1 MSEAERGSG
10 HGGANN
16 GANNGALRHIKVLDL
31 SRVLAGPWASQ
42 TLGDLGAEI
51 IKIERPG
58 TGDDTRAW
66 GPPFV
71 QDAEGHATG
80 ESAYYMCANRNKQS
94 VAVDFT
100 QPEGQALV
108 QRLAAQCDVLV
119 ENFKTGGLVQYG
131 LDYPSLARI
140 NPRLVYCSVT
150 GFGQDGPYAHRAGYD
165 FLIQGM
171 GGLMSV
177 TGKPDGEPGG
187 GPVKVGVAL
196 TDILTGLYA
205 STAIL
210 AALQAREHTGRGQHI
225 DLALLDVQVACL
237 ANQGM
242 NYLYSGNVPQR
253 MGNAH
258 PNTVPYQD
266 FPTADG
272 HMILAI
278 GNDGQFARFCNGA
291 GTPEWAQDARFMT
304 NAARL
309 AHRVELV
316 AMIRALTVT
325 RTTKEWIALL
335 EQHAV
340 PCGPI
345 NTVQDVFDDPQVKA
359 RGMQR
364 SMPHPQAGD
373 VPIVASPIRLSDTPV
388 AYRRAP
394 PQLGQHTDDVL
405 AKHLQ
410 MDEQELAHLR
420 QIGVLA

>member
-1 MSEAERGSG
+1 MMA
-10 HGGANN
+10 A
-16 GANNGALRHIKVLDL
+16 GALGHIRVLDL
-31 SRVLAGPWASQ
+31 SRVLAGPWAGQ
-42 TLGDLGAEI
+42 TLGDLGAEV

-58 TGDDTRAW
+58 AGDDTRAW

-71 QDAEGHATG
+71 QDADGHPTG

-94 VAVDFT
+94 VAVDIT
-100 QPEGQALV
+100 RPEGQRIV
-108 QRLAAQCDVLV
+108 RDLAAQCDVLI
-119 ENFKTGGLVQYG
+119 ENFKTGGLAQYG
-131 LDYPSLARI
+131 LDYDSMARL
-140 NPRLVYCSVT
+140 NPRLVYCSIT
-150 GFGQDGPYAHRAGYD
+150 GFGHDGPYAHRAGYD

-171 GGLMSV
+171 GGLMSI

-242 NYLYSGNVPQR
+242 NYLYGGTVPAR

-278 GNDGQFARFCNGA
+278 GNDGQFARFAHAIGEA
-291 GTPEWAQDARFMT
+291 GWAQDGRFAT

-309 AHRVELV
+309 EHRVELV
-316 AMIRALTVT
+316 AMIRERTMG
-325 RTTKEWIALL
+325 RTTKDWIALL

-345 NTVQDVFDDPQVKA
+345 NTVRDVFDDPQVQA

-364 SMPHPQAGD
+364 TMAHPQAGD
-373 VPIVASPIRLSDTPV
+373 VPIVASPLRLSGTPV
-388 AYRRAP
+388 DYRLPP
-394 PQLGQHTDDVL
+394 PQIGQHTDEVL
-405 AKHLQ
+405 ARHLGIDAQQLEQLKH
-410 MDEQELAHLR
+410 M
-420 QIGVLA
+420 GVLA

>member
-1 MSEAERGSG
+1 MNA
-10 HGGANN
+10 
-16 GANNGALRHIKVLDL
+16 GALSHVKVLDL
-31 SRVLAGPWASQ
+31 SRVLAGPWAAQ
-42 TLGDLGAEI
+42 TLGDLGAEVV
-51 IKIERPG
+51 KVERPG

-71 QDAEGHATG
+71 QDDEGCPTG
-80 ESAYYMCANRNKQS
+80 ESAYYMCTNRNKRS
-94 VAVDFT
+94 VAIDFT

-108 QRLAAQCDVLV
+108 RELARQSDVLI
-119 ENFKTGGLVQYG
+119 ENFKTGGLAAYG
-131 LDYPSLARI
+131 LDYASLSAL

-150 GFGQDGPYAHRAGYD
+150 GFGQTGPYARRAGYD

-171 GGLMSV
+171 GGLMSI
-177 TGKPDGEPGG
+177 TGQPDGAPGG
-187 GPVKVGVAL
+187 GPAKVGVAL

-210 AALQAREHTGRGQHI
+210 AALQARGHTGRGQHI

-237 ANQGM
+237 ANQSM
-242 NYLYSGNVPQR
+242 NYLYSGQAPRR

-278 GNDGQFARFCNGA
+278 GNDGQFARFCHAVGRA
-291 GTPEWAQDARFMT
+291 EWASDERFAT

-309 AHRVELV
+309 AHREVLIPLLRE
-316 AMIRALTVT
+316 VT
-325 RTTKEWIALL
+325 AQRGTREWVGLL

-345 NTVQDVFDDPQVKA
+345 NTVADVFADEQVRA
-359 RGMQR
+359 RGMQIA
-364 SMPHPQAGD
+364 MEHPQAGS
-373 VPIVASPIRLSDTPV
+373 VPLVASPIRLSDTPV
-388 AYRRAP
+388 QYRAAP
-394 PQLGQHTDDVL
+394 PQLGQHTLEVL
-405 AKHLQ
+405 HERLGLSPQAI
-410 MDEQELAHLR
+410 EELR
-420 QIGVLA
+420 GKGVLA

>member
-1 MSEAERGSG
+1 MNSHQGPQ
-10 HGGANN
+10 
-16 GANNGALRHIKVLDL
+16 GALKHVKVLDL

-71 QDAEGHATG
+71 QDEDGESTG

-94 VAVDFT
+94 VAVDIT
-100 QPEGQALV
+100 KPEGQALV
-108 QRLAAQCDVLV
+108 RRLAEQCDVLV
-119 ENFKTGGLVQYG
+119 ENFKTGGLEAYG
-131 LDYPSLARI
+131 LDYASLAAL
-140 NPRLVYCSVT
+140 NPRLIYCSVT
-150 GFGQDGPYAHRAGYD
+150 GFGHSGPYAHRAGYD

-205 STAIL
+205 STSIL

-242 NYLYSGNVPQR
+242 NYLYSGKLPQR

-272 HMILAI
+272 YMILAI
-278 GNDGQFARFCNGA
+278 GNDGQFARFCHAA
-291 GTPEWAQDARFMT
+291 GQQAWAQDARFMT

-309 AHRVELV
+309 ANRTELV
-316 AMIRALTVT
+316 SLIHRITVSK
-325 RTTKEWIALL
+325 TTKDWIALL

-345 NTVQDVFDDPQVKA
+345 NTVRDVFEDPQVRA
-359 RGMQR
+359 RGMQL
-364 SMPHPQAGD
+364 SMQHPTAGE
-373 VPIVASPIRLSDTPV
+373 VPIVASPIRMSDTPV
-388 AYRRAP
+388 DYRLAP
-394 PQLGQHTDDVL
+394 PQLGQHTNEVL
-405 AKHLQ
+405 IRHLQ
-410 MDEQELAHLR
+410 MDEQELQHLR
-420 QIGVLA
+420 HIGVLA

>member
-1 MSEAERGSG
+1 MSERPAVQP
-10 HGGANN
+10 
-16 GANNGALRHIKVLDL
+16 GALQHVKVLDL
-31 SRVLAGPWASQ
+31 SRVLAGPWAAQ
-42 TLGDLGAEI
+42 TLGDLGAEV

-66 GPPFV
+66 GPPYV
-71 QDAEGHATG
+71 TDPQGQPTG
-80 ESAYYMCANRNKQS
+80 ESAYYMCTNRNKQS
-94 VAVDFT
+94 VTVDFT
-100 QPEGQALV
+100 RPEGQQIV
-108 QRLAAQCDVLV
+108 RQLAAQCDVLI
-119 ENFKTGGLVQYG
+119 ENFKTGGLAQYG
-131 LDYPSLARI
+131 LDYASLSAM

-150 GFGQDGPYAHRAGYD
+150 GFGQDGPYAQRAGYD

-177 TGKPDGEPGG
+177 TGRSDGEPGG
-187 GPVKVGVAL
+187 GPMKVGVAL

-210 AALQAREHTGRGQHI
+210 AALQARAHTGRGQHI
-225 DLALLDVQVACL
+225 DLALLDVGVACL

-242 NYLYSGNVPQR
+242 NYLYGKQVPQR

-278 GNDGQFARFCNGA
+278 GNDGQFARFCQAIGEP
-291 GTPEWAQDARFMT
+291 GWAQDERFMR

-309 AHRVELV
+309 ANRTELV
-316 AMIRALTVT
+316 ERILAVTAT
-325 RTTKEWIALL
+325 RTTRDWISLL

-345 NTVQDVFDDPQVKA
+345 NTVRDVFEDPQVKA
-359 RGMQR
+359 RGLQIAMQ
-364 SMPHPQAGD
+364 HPQAGE
-373 VPIVASPIRLSDTPV
+373 VPLVASPIRLSDTPV
-388 AYRRAP
+388 SYRHTP
-394 PQLGQHTDDVL
+394 PQLGQHTDEVL
-405 AKHLQ
+405 TRHLGLTAEALQ
-410 MDEQELAHLR
+410 TFRDN
-420 QIGVLA
+420 GVLG

>member
-1 MSEAERGSG
+1 MTA
-10 HGGANN
+10 
-16 GANNGALRHIKVLDL
+16 GALSRVKVLDL
-31 SRVLAGPWASQ
+31 SRVLAGPWAAQ
-42 TLGDLGAEI
+42 TLGDLGAEVV
-51 IKIERPG
+51 KVERPG

-71 QDAEGHATG
+71 HDREGRPTG
-80 ESAYYMCANRNKQS
+80 ESAYYMCTNRNKRS
-94 VAVDFT
+94 VAIDFT
-100 QPEGQALV
+100 RPEGQALV
-108 QRLAAQCDVLV
+108 QALACESDVLI
-119 ENFKTGGLVQYG
+119 ENFKTGGLQAYG
-131 LDYPSLARI
+131 LDYASLSAL

-150 GFGQDGPYAHRAGYD
+150 GFGHTGPYAQRAGYD

-171 GGLMSV
+171 GGLMSI
-177 TGKPDGEPGG
+177 TGRPDGTPGG
-187 GPVKVGVAL
+187 GPIKVGVAL

-242 NYLYSGNVPQR
+242 NHLYGGPAPRR

-278 GNDGQFARFCNGA
+278 GNDGQFARFCQVA
-291 GTPEWAQDARFMT
+291 GRPEWAADGRFAH

-309 AHRVELV
+309 ENRELL
-316 AMIRALTVT
+316 IPLLCELTARRST
-325 RTTKEWIALL
+325 REWIALL
-335 EQHAV
+335 EPHAV

-345 NTVQDVFDDPQVKA
+345 NTVADVFDDAQVRA
-359 RGMQR
+359 RGMQIA
-364 SMPHPQAGD
+364 MAHPQAGS
-373 VPIVASPIRLSDTPV
+373 VPLVASPIRLSDTPV
-388 AYRRAP
+388 QYRSAP
-394 PQLGQHTDDVL
+394 PQLGQHTRQVL
-405 AKHLQ
+405 
-410 MDEQELAHLR
+410 QERLGLSEETCESLHR
-420 QIGVLA
+420 KGVLA

>member
-1 MSEAERGSG
+1 MSA
-10 HGGANN
+10 
-16 GANNGALRHIKVLDL
+16 GALSRVKVLDL
-31 SRVLAGPWASQ
+31 SRVLAGPWAAQ
-42 TLGDLGAEI
+42 TLGDLGAEVV
-51 IKIERPG
+51 KVERPG
-58 TGDDTRAW
+58 SGDDTRAW

-71 QDAEGHATG
+71 QDGAGRPTG
-80 ESAYYMCANRNKQS
+80 ESAYYMCTNRNKRS
-94 VAVDFT
+94 VAIDFT

-108 QRLAAQCDVLV
+108 RELAWQSDVLI
-119 ENFKTGGLVQYG
+119 ENFKTGGLAAYG
-131 LDYPSLARI
+131 LDYESLSAL

-150 GFGQDGPYAHRAGYD
+150 GFGQTGPYAHRAGYD

-171 GGLMSV
+171 GGLMGI
-177 TGKPDGEPGG
+177 TGQPDGTLGG

-242 NYLYSGNVPQR
+242 NYLYGGQAPRR

-278 GNDGQFARFCNGA
+278 GNDGQFARFCHAVGRA
-291 GTPEWAQDARFMT
+291 EWAADERFAT

-309 AHRVELV
+309 AHREVLIPLLREV
-316 AMIRALTVT
+316 TAQRGTRA
-325 RTTKEWIALL
+325 WIALL

-345 NTVQDVFDDPQVKA
+345 NTVADVFADEQVRA
-359 RGMQR
+359 RGMQIA
-364 SMPHPQAGD
+364 MEHPQAGS
-373 VPIVASPIRLSDTPV
+373 VPLVASPMRLSDTPV
-388 AYRRAP
+388 QYRAAP
-394 PQLGQHTDDVL
+394 PQLGQHTHEVL
-405 AKHLQ
+405 HERLGLSPQAVEDLQ
-410 MDEQELAHLR
+410 HKK
-420 QIGVLA
+420 VLG

>member
-1 MSEAERGSG
+1 MMA
-10 HGGANN
+10 GG
-16 GANNGALRHIKVLDL
+16 GALRHIKVLDL
-31 SRVLAGPWASQ
+31 SRVLAGPWATQ

-71 QDAEGHATG
+71 QDREGQRTR

-108 QRLAAQCDVLV
+108 RELAAQCDVLV

-131 LDYPSLARI
+131 LDYASLAAI

-150 GFGQDGPYAHRAGYD
+150 GFGHDGPYAHRAGYD

-171 GGLMSV
+171 GGLMSI

-242 NYLYSGNVPQR
+242 NYLYSDKVPER

-278 GNDGQFARFCNGA
+278 GNDGQFARFSNAA
-291 GTPEWAQDARFMT
+291 GRPEWAQDERFMT

-309 AHRVELV
+309 ANRVELV
-316 AMIRALTVT
+316 AMIRDLTIS
-325 RTTKEWIALL
+325 RSTKDWIALL

-345 NTVQDVFDDPQVKA
+345 NTVRDVFDDPQVRA

-364 SMPHPQAGD
+364 TMQHSKAGS
-373 VPIVASPIRLSDTPV
+373 VPMVASPIRLSDTPV
-388 AYRRAP
+388 DYRLSP
-394 PQLGQHTDDVL
+394 PELGQHTDDVL
-405 AKHLQ
+405 ARHLKLSPQ
-410 MDEQELAHLR
+410 QIAELKEK
-420 QIGVLA
+420 GVLA

>member
-1 MSEAERGSG
+1 MNMNSSG
-10 HGGANN
+10 Q
-16 GANNGALRHIKVLDL
+16 GALKHVKVLDL
-31 SRVLAGPWASQ
+31 SRVLAGPWAAQ

-51 IKIERPG
+51 IKIERPEI
-58 TGDDTRAW
+58 GDDTRAW

-71 QDAEGHATG
+71 QDKDGRRTR

-94 VAVDFT
+94 VAVDIT
-100 QPEGQALV
+100 QPEGQQIV
-108 QRLAAQCDVLV
+108 RDLAAQCDVLV
-119 ENFKTGGLVQYG
+119 ENFKTGGLAQYG
-131 LDYPSLARI
+131 LDYETLSAL
-140 NPRLVYCSVT
+140 NPRLVYCSIT
-150 GFGQDGPYAHRAGYD
+150 GFGHSGPYAHRAGYD

-171 GGLMSV
+171 GGLMSI

-242 NYLYSGNVPQR
+242 NYLYSGNLPQR

-278 GNDGQFARFCNGA
+278 GNDGQFARFCNAA
-291 GTPEWAQDARFMT
+291 GVAEWAQDARFQT
-304 NAARL
+304 NTARL
-309 AHRVELV
+309 ANRVELIER
-316 AMIRALTVT
+316 IRQLTVSQTT
-325 RTTKEWIALL
+325 RDWIALL

-345 NTVQDVFDDPQVKA
+345 NTVRDVFDDPQVRA
-359 RGMQR
+359 RGMQL
-364 SMPHPQAGD
+364 SMEHAKAGD

-388 AYRRAP
+388 SYRTSP
-394 PQLGQHTDDVL
+394 PELGAHTDDVL
-405 AKHLQ
+405 ARHLQ
-410 MDEQELAHLR
+410 MTEA
-420 QIGVLA
+420 QITALKDKGVLA